1 VSNTKTAPVPALVI
15 RRTFNAPRAKVFD
28 AFADATSLRSWMCP
42 PESKITDITAD
53 VREGGKYSI
62 TFLTH
67 DGEAMKVCGVYS
79 EVRRPERLAYTWRWE
94 EDNAADE
101 RDTFIKVE
109 FAEHGGATEMTFTHE
124 GFISEESRG
133 RHEQGWNGSFMGLE
147 ALFKG

>member
-15 RRTFNAPRAKVFD
+15 RRTFNAPRTKVFD
-28 AFADATSLRSWMCP
+28 AFTDAASLRTWLCP
-42 PESKITDITAD
+42 PEAKITDLTAD
-53 VREGGKYSI
+53 VREGGKYRI
-62 TFLTH
+62 AFLAP
-67 DGEAMKVCGVYS
+67 DGEAMTVTGIYS
-79 EVRRPERLAYTWRWE
+79 EVKRPERIAYTWRWQ

-109 FAEHGGATEMTFTHE
+109 FAERAGATEMTFTHE
-124 GFISEESRG
+124 GFVSEESRG